1 MRGGDD
7 ATELASTRRAIRD
20 RARLAASRS
29 RALGV
34 VDDEGGRED
43 DDGDGVGD
51 DAARAAGVS
60 VGGSSRARVN
70 ARGEDAATMLEIQ
83 RAVFEALSAMRET
96 QQRMNGKLSW
106 ISRSL
111 PKIYDAVA
119 NDVTNAIDDQGDRIE
134 ALNERLVRLSAS
146 ANTVAANAAVTT
158 MTTTTTTA
166 TATTTAAA
174 PTRPAEGGEWREDA
188 RVTFAGQ
195 GPREL
200 TRAPSWSKKLD
211 DHSRSSSP
219 SGRGEKSKPPSKVMA
234 RLGYGEI
241 EQEGEEDYAADLPR
255 LGHVGDPFD
264 KRANGSNL
272 TTAHERKFERKN
284 SLGKTAEDPRKW
296 TRKKWLQ
303 RLRELTPKIFG
314 ALDDV
319 AISDMLD
326 GSKCYFVRRGA
337 RVVRQG
343 ERGSSMFIIV
353 LGKMHVVV
361 TDPLK
366 NRGESLQVATLLPGD
381 FFGEIALITGDVRRA
396 TVMAPYEGD
405 GNVWVLEFSKQDLGS
420 VLLARP
426 NVMRALTDVCADRKL
441 DKI

>member
-1 MRGGDD
+1 M
-7 ATELASTRRAIRD
+7 
-20 RARLAASRS
+20 
-29 RALGV
+29 
-34 VDDEGGRED
+34 
-43 DDGDGVGD
+43 
-51 DAARAAGVS
+51 
-60 VGGSSRARVN
+60 GGSSRARSN

-134 ALNERLVRLSAS
+134 ALNERLVKLSAS
-146 ANTVAANAAVTT
+146 ASAVAANAAVTT
-158 MTTTTTTA
+158 TMTTTASATTTTTA
-166 TATTTAAA
+166 AV

-195 GPREL
+195 GPREVK
-200 TRAPSWSKKLD
+200 RAPSWSKKLD
-211 DHSRSSSP
+211 DHDHSRSASP

-255 LGHVGDPFD
+255 LGHVGNPSDE
-264 KRANGSNL
+264 RANASNL
-272 TTAHERKFERKN
+272 TTAHGKKFERKN

-343 ERGSSMFIIV
+343 ERGSSMFVIV
-353 LGKMHVVV
+353 LGKMHVVI

-441 DKI
+441 GKI

>member
-43 DDGDGVGD
+43 DDDGVD

-60 VGGSSRARVN
+60 VGGSSRARVH

-134 ALNERLVRLSAS
+134 ALNERLVKLSAS
-146 ANTVAANAAVTT
+146 ANAASANAAVTT
-158 MTTTTTTA
+158 VTTMTTTA
-166 TATTTAAA
+166 TAAAA

-188 RVTFAGQ
+188 RVAFAGQ
-195 GPREL
+195 GPREVK
-200 TRAPSWSKKLD
+200 RAPSWSKKLD
-211 DHSRSSSP
+211 DHSRSASP
-219 SGRGEKSKPPSKVMA
+219 SGRGEKSKPTSKVLT
-234 RLGYGEI
+234 RLGYEEI

-255 LGHVGDPFD
+255 LGHVGDPSD
-264 KRANGSNL
+264 EKVNGSNL
-272 TTAHERKFERKN
+272 TTAHGKKFEMKN

-303 RLRELTPKIFG
+303 RLREQTPKIFG
-314 ALDDV
+314 VLDDV
-319 AISDMLD
+319 AVSDMLD

-343 ERGSSMFIIV
+343 ERGSSMFVIV

-381 FFGEIALITGDVRRA
+381 FFGEIALMTGDVRRA